1 MRNTCDFPFKSIR
14 LRTFSLYTFFSSIT
28 RLTFLT
34 SSHLCYLAWILDIN
48 TRAPSWSGSS
58 SRTCLA
64 ASSPNSSSPWT
75 LQADISDPNY
85 QLYSLE
91 VYFRTV
97 WVRLILIGLVQFS
110 ATPFQALPYPITLG
124 LASNSERSLIWNMS
138 LVICWSKLV
147 SLVLMIWSI
156 WKYRNQIKV
165 NLKLIDRMCSSQRKT
180 EKI

>member
-1 MRNTCDFPFKSIR
+1 MHISHLIAYASCDFPVKSIR

-64 ASSPNSSSPWT
+64 ASSLSPNSSSPWT

-91 VYFRTV
+91 VYFRMV
-97 WVRLILIGLVQFS
+97 WVRLILIGLVWFS
-110 ATPFQALPYPITLG
+110 FLPLLFKHYLIRYPCAWPHT
-124 LASNSERSLIWNMS
+124 
-138 LVICWSKLV
+138 
-147 SLVLMIWSI
+147 
-156 WKYRNQIKV
+156 
-165 NLKLIDRMCSSQRKT
+165 RKDH
-180 EKI
+180 